1 MIVAVWQI
9 LFDTLGVWP
18 WVAMAPC
25 YVLAQL
31 RGDGSGRGLTGLLAI
46 TAAVGFLITKA
57 AASVHPALADYQ
69 SQLGLDTLL
78 LAALVAIALRSVR
91 IFPIVIA
98 AAQLLAAM
106 LDAIAASRFAVRPGT
121 HMVLLFGVA
130 LMQISALGY
139 GLVAHRSR
147 RPLWRRRDRSEN
159 RGADLAPRANG
170 AR

>member
-1 MIVAVWQI
+1 
-9 LFDTLGVWP
+9 
-18 WVAMAPC
+18 MAPC

-31 RGDGSGRGLTGLLAI
+31 RGDVSGRGLTGLLAI
-46 TAAVGFLITKA
+46 TAVVGFLMTTA

-69 SQLGLDTLL
+69 ARFGLDTLL
-78 LAALVAIALRSVR
+78 LAALVVISLRSVR
-91 IFPIVIA
+91 IYPIVIT
-98 AAQLLAAM
+98 AAQLLGVM

-130 LMQISALGY
+130 IIQISALGY

-147 RPLWRRRDRSEN
+147 RSFWRRRNRSEN